1 MTFADLQE
9 AVARLSQDPRIH
21 PNTKVEVEYETE
33 VYDALHSSNE
43 PAFTTELGQSP
54 LLSIAVI
61 DHKIILA
68 STRAEPAIAR

>member
-21 PNTKVEVEYETE
+21 PNTHVEVQHETE
-33 VYDALHSSNE
+33 VFDALHSPSE
-43 PAFTTELGQSP
+43 PAFTTESARSP

-61 DHKIILA
+61 DHKIVLA

>member
-21 PNTKVEVEYETE
+21 PNTRIELEYET
-33 VYDALHSSNE
+33 A
-43 PAFTTELGQSP
+43 TETCEIVSESSP

-61 DHKIILA
+61 DHKIVLA

>member
-33 VYDALHSSNE
+33 VYDALHDKYD
-43 PAFTTELGQSP
+43 PPVARELDQSP
-54 LLSIAVI
+54 LLSIAVL
-61 DHKIILA
+61 DHKIVLA
-68 STRAEPAIAR
+68 ATRAEPAIAR

>member
-21 PNTKVEVEYETE
+21 PNTKVEVEAETGTGE
-33 VYDALHSSNE
+33 IVQD
-43 PAFTTELGQSP
+43 P
-54 LLSIAVI
+54 LLSITVL